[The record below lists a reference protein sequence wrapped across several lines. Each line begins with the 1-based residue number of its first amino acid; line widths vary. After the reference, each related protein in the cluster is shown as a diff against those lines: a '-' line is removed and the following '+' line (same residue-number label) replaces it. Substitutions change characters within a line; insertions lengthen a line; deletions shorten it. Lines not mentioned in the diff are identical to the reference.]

1 MKCLKYNMK
10 LFTTIISL
18 ILAASSCSDQASEQQ
33 NMPSQQQ
40 VNHDLEELN
49 RQMARNEEAQIDR
62 YVDRRAWQMQKTG
75 TGLRYW
81 IYEQGS
87 GAAAK
92 EGLLAKVNYCVSLLN
107 GDTIYTSDE
116 AGPKEFMIGQDN
128 VESGLHEGILFLHVG
143 DKARFILPS
152 HLAHGLS
159 GDQDKIPPRHTV
171 VYDIELLS
179 LR

>member
-1 MKCLKYNMK
+1 MK

-33 NMPSQQQ
+33 HMPSQQQ

-49 RQMARNEEAQIDR
+49 RQMARNEEAQIDS

-87 GAAAK
+87 G
-92 EGLLAKVNYCVSLLN
+92 
-107 GDTIYTSDE
+107 
-116 AGPKEFMIGQDN
+116 
-128 VESGLHEGILFLHVG
+128 
-143 DKARFILPS
+143 
-152 HLAHGLS
+152 
-159 GDQDKIPPRHTV
+159 
-171 VYDIELLS
+171 
-179 LR
+179 